1 MIHQADYLLI
11 PIGLALAG
19 FMLYRNFWR
28 AILCIA
34 PSTLE
39 VDAEDPPD
47 RMKVPRELSPMAE
60 QLGALGFVPI
70 GTRRE
75 KPKFA
80 AAMLFHDFACPNE
93 GVFATLSL
101 GRDLK
106 PCLYFLT
113 RTEQDGFVITA
124 NYRRPAK
131 EIPGRYLAGS
141 LDDFPPVR
149 VYKAHLKRIGPL
161 ARSGDYTQAG
171 RLEAAEAWY
180 AGPGRSEIRQQNL
193 QGLVWTVGTLGILA
207 AAVFGKR

>member
-1 MIHQADYLLI
+1 MINPADWLRVV
-11 PIGLALAG
+11 PGFALAG
-19 FMLYRNFWR
+19 FVLYRNFWR

-47 RMKVPRELSPMAE
+47 RMKVPPELLPMAG
-60 QLGALGFVPI
+60 QLGALGFLRI

-75 KPKFA
+75 KPKLA
-80 AAMLFHDFACPNE
+80 PPVLFHDFAYPRE
-93 GVFATLSL
+93 GVFASLSL

-106 PCLYFLT
+106 PHLYFLT
-113 RTEQDGFVITA
+113 RTEHDGFVITA

-141 LDDFPPVR
+141 LDDFPADR
-149 VYKAHLKRIGPL
+149 VYKAHLKRIEPL

-180 AGPGRSEIRQQNL
+180 AGPGRSELRQQNL
-193 QGLVWTVGTLGILA
+193 QGLVWTAGTLGILA